1 MCVLGVLF
9 FFAFPFPRNAA
20 VGSEDGFFDVYRAV
34 YSV

>member
-1 MCVLGVLF
+1 MCVSGVLLF
-9 FFAFPFPRNAA
+9 FTLPCNAA